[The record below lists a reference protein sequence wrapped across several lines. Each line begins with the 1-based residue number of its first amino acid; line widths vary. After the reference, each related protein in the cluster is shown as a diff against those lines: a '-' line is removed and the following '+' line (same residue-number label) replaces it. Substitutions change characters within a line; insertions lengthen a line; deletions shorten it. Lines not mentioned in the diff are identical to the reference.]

1 MHYKII
7 ESLVVVGT
15 LHSGV
20 ARMSKL
26 CGDSVHTFSACV
38 TLCLLGELGHA
49 PAMKIF
55 LHSQISSAAVFATNT
70 ILSVLPVC
78 SLHVHMEAIAHANDW
93 LLTLAFYIIFTWAPV
108 NLHGHRPGMP
118 SCSHWLHVP

>member
-7 ESLVVVGT
+7 ESLLVVGT
-15 LHSGV
+15 LYSGV
-20 ARMSKL
+20 ARMRKL

-55 LHSQISSAAVFATNT
+55 YTLRSLLRPFLPQIPFFQSY
-70 ILSVLPVC
+70 LY
-78 SLHVHMEAIAHANDW
+78 AH
-93 LLTLAFYIIFTWAPV
+93 FTFT
-108 NLHGHRPGMP
+108 
-118 SCSHWLHVP
+118 

>member
-7 ESLVVVGT
+7 ESLLVVGT
-15 LHSGV
+15 LYSGV

-26 CGDSVHTFSACV
+26 CGDSVRTFIVCNIVSARGTGACSRH
-38 TLCLLGELGHA
+38 EN
-49 PAMKIF
+49 F
-55 LHSQISSAAVFATNT
+55 LHSQISSEAVFATNT

-78 SLHVHMEAIAHANDW
+78 SLHVHIEAIARANDW

-118 SCSHWLHVP
+118 RCSHWLHIP